1 MTKQLKRFAALFSG
15 LERAYGTY
23 DLTRGKRKG
32 SKVVGQAVTKM
43 ERLTSQVWLQ
53 HIKGVQG
60 VGVVPI
66 RDDSTCLFGAIDID
80 VYDGLDVSKVLTD
93 IKDQDLPVV
102 PFRSKSGGVHCF
114 LFVKEPVPAADMQDK
129 LRTFAAVLGFGDAE
143 IFPKQT
149 EILAERGDIGQW
161 INIPYFD
168 AEQTQRYAYDLDGNQ
183 LSLDQFLDYAE
194 SKQMT
199 PAEFAAFTITLLSD
213 ISDGPPCLQYLISQ
227 GFARGSRNDGLFN
240 VALYLKKAYPDTWE
254 TVLDEYNVRYM
265 DPPLSSAE
273 VQNISKS
280 LRRRDYSY
288 TCTKAP
294 IKSFCNMALCRT
306 RKYGLDPVAGMP
318 LLTGLTKYDTQP
330 PIWFIDIEGGGRLE
344 LGTGDLQNQAGFQ
357 RRCMDDLN
365 VMPPAVGR
373 KQWQVIIQTLMEN
386 VTVIEAPADAS
397 PRGQLIE
404 HLDQFCTGKA
414 AARDRDELLLGKP
427 WLDDGRHYF
436 RLKDLLTYLERQRFR
451 EIPTNRLTSILKDM
465 GGEHHF
471 FKLKGKGV
479 NCWSVPEFGAQ
490 LEGFS
495 TPDVKGENVL

>member
-1 MTKQLKRFAALFSG
+1 MDKQLKRFAQLFRG

-32 SKVVGQAVTKM
+32 SKVMGQAVTKM

-80 VYDGLDVSKVLTD
+80 VYEGLDVNKILTD
-93 IKDQDLPVV
+93 IKELDLPVV
-102 PFRSKSGGVHCF
+102 PCYSKSGGVHCF
-114 LFVKEPVPAADMQDK
+114 VFVKEPVTAAEMREK
-129 LRTFAAVLGFGDAE
+129 LSVFSAVLGFGDAE

-161 INIPYFD
+161 INIPYYE
-168 AEQTQRYAYDLDGNQ
+168 AVSTKRYAMDLDGKQ

-194 SKQMT
+194 SRQMT
-199 PAEFAAFTITLLSD
+199 AAEFAAFTVTVLSD

-227 GFARGSRNDGLFN
+227 GFARGSRNDGMFN
-240 VALYLKKAYPDTWE
+240 VAVYLKKAYPDTWE
-254 TVLDEYNVRYM
+254 TVLDDYNVKYM
-265 DPPLSSAE
+265 DPPLSSSE
-273 VQNISKS
+273 VQNIDKS
-280 LRRRDYSY
+280 LKRRDYSY
-288 TCTKAP
+288 TCNKPPVKA
-294 IKSFCNMALCRT
+294 FCNMALCRT

-318 LLTGLTKYDTQP
+318 ALTGLTKYDTQP
-330 PIWFIDIEGGGRLE
+330 PIWFIDIAEGGRLE
-344 LGTGDLQNQAGFQ
+344 LSTGDIQNQIGFQ
-357 RRCMDDLN
+357 RRCMDALN
-365 VMPPAVGR
+365 VMPPQVGR
-373 KQWQVIIQTLMEN
+373 KQWQVIIQTLLEN

-404 HLDQFCTGKA
+404 HLDSFCTGKA
-414 AARDRDELLLGKP
+414 AARDKDELLLGKP
-427 WLDDGRHYF
+427 WTEDGRHYF
-436 RLKDLLTYLERQRFR
+436 RLRDFSAYLEHQRFR
-451 EIPTNRLTSILKDM
+451 EIPLNRITAILKDI

-471 FKLKGKGV
+471 YNLKGRGV
-479 NCWSVPEFGAQ
+479 NCWSVPEFGVQ
-490 LEGFS
+490 LEGFP